1 MSSPS
6 KDFER
11 EDDDVECCDSVIH
24 DTNSVVRFFAIAVIA
39 SRAASSKSSKTPTS
53 NAALAETTFDI

>member
-1 MSSPS
+1 MNSPS
-6 KDFER
+6 KDLER

-24 DTNSVVRFFAIAVIA
+24 ETNSVVRFFAIAVIT
-39 SRAASSKSSKTPTS
+39 SRATSSISNNTPIS